1 MLRSCTLMI
10 AREPT
15 GGGALEFPLNPIAV
29 NVPGGL
35 ENFKT
40 VVEPCASAWIPPTA
54 STTATNPAV
63 SVPIRLT
70 DMCRILPYRSL
81 GARVSQ
87 DPRGG
92 SATNRCLDRAAPRPN
107 ERSRALRG
115 PGGACNQTRCVA
127 CPVRRQ
133 GLGWDHPVQ
142 RSLRF
147 GLGDLRWGSRCRRVS
162 GSLLRG
168 VRTQEPK
175 GGTAVWHT

>member
-40 VVEPCASAWIPPTA
+40 RVEPCASAWITPTA

-92 SATNRCLDRAAPRPN
+92 SA
-107 ERSRALRG
+107 SI
-115 PGGACNQTRCVA
+115 RCVDRC
-127 CPVRRQ
+127 CPSSGPTPSTALPAASPPGAEPDRSIPYVTPAGHVHPQDRRTT
-133 GLGWDHPVQ
+133 
-142 RSLRF
+142 S
-147 GLGDLRWGSRCRRVS
+147 S
-162 GSLLRG
+162 
-168 VRTQEPK
+168 
-175 GGTAVWHT
+175 A